1 MSLPIEAAAHI
12 AREKRHYMI
21 VGGLVAFGFSLS
33 ILAFILVVGFERD
46 RHKQVFESTVANR
59 SPLHA

>member
-1 MSLPIEAAAHI
+1 
-12 AREKRHYMI
+12 MI
-21 VGGLVAFGFSLS
+21 VGRLVAFEFSLS